1 MRPGACSSTPYR
13 LGSAVDATRVGLGT
27 LDADALGALDGAGP
41 VGEGAFDDV
50 VAGAAHAT
58 SSAATTAIRDGA
70 MTEA

>member
-1 MRPGACSSTPYR
+1 
-13 LGSAVDATRVGLGT
+13 VATRVALGT

-41 VGEGAFDDV
+41 VGEGTFDGV

-58 SSAATTAIRDGA
+58 SSAATTTTVRDGA